1 MEALARLLSA
11 RFVAHINILDV
22 DLVLDFMEG
31 GDLYDFVALHNG
43 LSELRLALFS
53 SWLLNSGFRRTDD
66 QTSDAA
72 ALRSARFHS
81 QQERLPSRLE
91 VRGMCITPLCPAIA
105 NHDLQNVLLTKNK
118 PPVLKIADFGLAKM
132 VDYNARFEV
141 STTSS
146 YSSCFI
152 SKLTLPIHV
161 VNLWHTNVSRP
172 RGRATQILWNRVR
185 LARRLLLRRR
195 NRL

>member
-1 MEALARLLSA
+1 MEASARLLSA

-43 LSELRLALFS
+43 LSELRLALSS

-81 QQERLPSRLE
+81 Q
-91 VRGMCITPLCPAIA
+91 
-105 NHDLQNVLLTKNK
+105 
-118 PPVLKIADFGLAKM
+118 
-132 VDYNARFEV
+132 
-141 STTSS
+141 
-146 YSSCFI
+146 
-152 SKLTLPIHV
+152 
-161 VNLWHTNVSRP
+161 
-172 RGRATQILWNRVR
+172 
-185 LARRLLLRRR
+185 
-195 NRL
+195 